1 MGSESCSV
9 VSDPMDYTVH
19 GISSPWNIY
28 SFSEYWSGELFPSPL
43 DLPNRGIEP
52 RSPTLQ
58 ADSLPAEPQGKLNIY
73 VWSFHTHM
81 KSMFSIVAT
90 PIYSPTNSVGG
101 SPFSTPSP
109 AFIVYY
115 YYLQFFGIV

>member
-1 MGSESCSV
+1 ME
-9 VSDPMDYTVH
+9 
-19 GISSPWNIY
+19 
-28 SFSEYWSGELFPSPL
+28 FSRPEYWSGELFPSPGH
-43 DLPNRGIEP
+43 LPNPGIEP

-58 ADSLPAEPQGKLNIY
+58 DFFLPAEPQGKLNIS

-101 SPFSTPSP
+101 SLFSTPSP